1 MDRTGGIRQG
11 TACGFSRLRKKDETL
26 GKRLTKADSP
36 SSATDLG
43 GSDGSASDGQEN
55 EKAVE
60 RSYTASNTKSSQ
72 IPVTKR
78 ARKPPFL
85 TGGTETHQKNK
96 QSSNI
101 AFTSITHTAFFFS
114 LRHGLPSGPLGIP
127 PARLDHL
134 GATTIAAVALMAQ
147 LPQKLP
153 FEEGASEISD
163 LYEEAIKVYCAQMH
177 VLKNG
182 AEEARRRGLSVR
194 MKANP
199 YRLARTRQPAPLQLL
214 LLLLL
219 HVQKGAACFPACA
232 QQWRHALRKKQVEL
246 SRAAAS
252 AAAAANTIRPRT
264 VREAQETSQTGLKTP
279 PSAST
284 GASAA
289 AFEGGASSSLPG
301 NSTPLNVEPGAT
313 ARAASEPPSRAS
325 GAPRA
330 SETSEP
336 KNEGEDEG
344 DDTEDE
350 FEDAEVDAAEEGP
363 PVLGVPQ
370 GPLCAL
376 RNPTDEGG
384 QPEPRV
390 AATASTG
397 GGVEG
402 SVTAAAVAAAQPPHA
417 TENASQQTK
426 ESKSLDQEDSD
437 EDREEGFGLSVD
449 DVSDLDDAE
458 PQTTDGIFG
467 FFEKACFDRFF
478 VLLFIIMSGKISSL
492 QLAILLLLGFLLH
505 TTALHADLR
514 SPSRWSHGAEYAC

>member
-1 MDRTGGIRQG
+1 
-11 TACGFSRLRKKDETL
+11 
-26 GKRLTKADSP
+26 
-36 SSATDLG
+36 
-43 GSDGSASDGQEN
+43 
-55 EKAVE
+55 
-60 RSYTASNTKSSQ
+60 
-72 IPVTKR
+72 
-78 ARKPPFL
+78 
-85 TGGTETHQKNK
+85 
-96 QSSNI
+96 
-101 AFTSITHTAFFFS
+101 
-114 LRHGLPSGPLGIP
+114 
-127 PARLDHL
+127 
-134 GATTIAAVALMAQ
+134 MAQ

-163 LYEEAIKVYCAQMH
+163 LYEEAIKATIAQCH
-177 VLKNG
+177 LVQNGKVL
-182 AEEARRRGLSVR
+182 
-194 MKANP
+194 
-199 YRLARTRQPAPLQLL
+199 
-214 LLLLL
+214 
-219 HVQKGAACFPACA
+219 AAIEK
-232 QQWRHALRKKQVEL
+232 QWRHALRKKQVEL

-252 AAAAANTIRPRT
+252 
-264 VREAQETSQTGLKTP
+264 TSQTGLKTP

-301 NSTPLNVEPGAT
+301 NTREQAATRWLHACFQSLQRRAVHKGSPAFFGVFVVSAT
-313 ARAASEPPSRAS
+313 ARAASEPPSRAT

-344 DDTEDE
+344 DDTDE

-426 ESKSLDQEDSD
+426 ESKSLDQEDSGKRFPSPKSGAPGRSRRLWMQDDFALYPFANSD

-467 FFEKACFDRFF
+467 FFEKVERSTAGASRRSSKWKVLLRHGILRVGGREIPFDRFNGEF
-478 VLLFIIMSGKISSL
+478 LF
-492 QLAILLLLGFLLH
+492 
-505 TTALHADLR
+505 
-514 SPSRWSHGAEYAC
+514 